1 MDMSKAG
8 IPEWASSALM
18 LVMAAG
24 AAFLIWSL
32 AAENQ
37 QLNAQITD
45 LYAERNSLQETTAL
59 QISLAEGD
67 TIPDTPV
74 VGPAGETATL
84 SELVSRGGVIAFL
97 TTTCPYC
104 KEMLP
109 VWARLSDEYAARGV
123 RFVGVMLDSA
133 EASEQYITEHSV
145 EFPLWALAEPAT
157 ADVKVAI
164 VPYTLL
170 VEAGGV
176 VRATWPG
183 VLDTAET
190 AMLAAALDDELFAAK
205 QMLSGSSADPDCCEA
220 TAFGTDATGGQ

>member
-1 MDMSKAG
+1 MSKAG

-18 LVMAAG
+18 LVIAAG

-37 QLNAQITD
+37 ELNGQITD
-45 LYAERNSLQETTAL
+45 LRAQLNSLQETTAL
-59 QISLAEGD
+59 QISFVEGD

-109 VWARLSDEYAARGV
+109 VWEQLWEQYAARGV
-123 RFVGVMLDSA
+123 PFVGVMLDTA
-133 EASEQYITEHSV
+133 EATAQYVTEQSV
-145 EFPLWALAEPAT
+145 EFPLWALGEAAT
-157 ADVKVAI
+157 ADLKVAI
-164 VPYTLL
+164 VPYTML
-170 VEAGGV
+170 VEPGGV
-176 VRATWPG
+176 VRDTWPG
-183 VLDTAET
+183 LLDGTET
-190 AMLAAALDDELFAAK
+190 AMLAAALADELFAA
-205 QMLSGSSADPDCCEA
+205 QQTLSGSSVDPDCCEA
-220 TAFGTDATGGQ
+220 TAFGTDAAGGR